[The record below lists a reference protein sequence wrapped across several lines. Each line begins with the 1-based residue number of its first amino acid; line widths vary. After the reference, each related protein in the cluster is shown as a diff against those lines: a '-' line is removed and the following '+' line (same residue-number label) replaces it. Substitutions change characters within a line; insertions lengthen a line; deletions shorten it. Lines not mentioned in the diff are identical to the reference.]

1 MKYRA
6 SHRFASTSARKAR
19 LVIDLIRNKSANEAL
34 EILQFVNNR
43 PGVMIDKVLRSAI
56 ANAGLDA
63 DPEELKIESARVD
76 EGPTW
81 PLRWMPGPRGRAM
94 PIRKRTSHIIIEL
107 SDDKEEKVE
116 KEE

>member
-1 MKYRA
+1 MKFRA
-6 SHRFASTSARKAR
+6 SHRFAPVSASKAR
-19 LVIDLIRNKSANEAL
+19 LVIDLIRSKSANEAL

-43 PGVMIDKVLRSAI
+43 SAVMIDKVLRSAI

-63 DPEELKIESARVD
+63 EVDDLRIQKAVVD

-81 PLRWMPGPRGRAM
+81 PLRWQPGPRGRAM

-107 SDDKEEKVE
+107 NDGKESKT
-116 KEE
+116 